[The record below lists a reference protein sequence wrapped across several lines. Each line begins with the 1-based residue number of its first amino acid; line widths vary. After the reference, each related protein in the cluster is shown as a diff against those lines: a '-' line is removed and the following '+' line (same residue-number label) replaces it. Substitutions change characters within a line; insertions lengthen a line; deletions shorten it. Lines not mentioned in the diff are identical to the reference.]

1 MKTQEDIIAK
11 LEEENFYYK
20 NKLNELSGTVVS
32 RDYKLAEINNEVMQM
47 RKGFALITSLNKFA
61 SLEEVYDH
69 VTEELNVQLQN
80 DLSLV
85 LLPIVNRQG
94 YFKPAFV
101 KGNSD
106 TNTLTISEQIIFV
119 DLSLEQQKR
128 STLVNSKT
136 TTTAFSELLSK
147 SFGVPFFIF
156 TPILVNEEVIAFL
169 FTGRKKETVLFAA
182 SRLLMQNV
190 HALEAVAGVI
200 AALKN
205 QQDQFELV
213 EKERTRISND
223 MHDEIGSGITHIAL
237 LSELIQTQ
245 QKDSAELK
253 KDINKI
259 GISSRILV
267 QTMSEIIWALN
278 PHNDTLENLLAYIRE
293 QSNQYFELLDVQFE
307 IYFPDMV
314 PDIKLSNIQRRNLYL
329 VTREALNNAM
339 KHSGAAIIKLK
350 MELVKSTCSFNVTDN
365 GKGMCDNNSHGS
377 NGIRNMKKRMKDI
390 CGSIEWLSQEQG
402 TAVKYCLTV

>member
-47 RKGFALITSLNKFA
+47 RKGFALITSLNKFV

-307 IYFPDMV
+307 IYFPDIV

-350 MELVKSTCSFNVTDN
+350 MELVKSICSFNVTDN

-390 CGSIEWLSQEQG
+390 CGSIEWLPQEQG
-402 TAVKYCLTV
+402 TAVKYFLTV